1 MAAQARAVR
10 YGLWVLAAI
19 VALVIALVAANPYI
33 PERVSF
39 STADEN
45 AMREFQRI
53 VTSHGYQFHLDVAA
67 SGERRVVIDRIT
79 GKKFLA
85 IRCEFERWQL
95 GRIPGVIE
103 TPSPEC
109 AL

>member
-1 MAAQARAVR
+1 MATQARAVR
-10 YGLWVLAAI
+10 YGLWVLAAVVVMVI
-19 VALVIALVAANPYI
+19 VLVAANPYI

-39 STADEN
+39 STADDN
-45 AMREFQRI
+45 AMQEFQRI
-53 VTSHGYQFHLDVAA
+53 VTSHGYQYHLDVAA

-85 IRCEFERWQL
+85 IHCEFERWQV
-95 GRIPGVIE
+95 GRTPGVIE
-103 TPSPEC
+103 TSSPEC